1 MSSSDKAK
9 ISSLPVRVRD
19 TSIIQRLDPE
29 NTGTIGITDAMQT
42 LIASHEKNKS
52 MSKILM
58 GLGFC
63 MLLLITSIFGVSVA
77 AAYLAK
83 ESAVD
88 PETGYMYTRGDS
100 HKLISTGEAA
110 TFKSFDQSSLST
122 LDLVKLKTLFFND
135 YDVSFSIKG
144 YSRSSTHDRVI
155 FLVEGGRIEFEGDV
169 VVGVTGE
176 AQILFENIGV
186 DMSEKNGRNL
196 KEGNIVAKYSE
207 SRENSIYENSNN
219 RRGEMKLT
227 QEEKKLLRKSK
238 TFGIRQE
245 IFSSLRSE
253 TIENIKATI
262 KYMSELTSHER
273 SQCENKFIACSFF
286 AAMGKCKNDINYM
299 KSNCSPS
306 CESCTL
312 VLKPVTTPD
321 FTEASTTVSV
331 SSITVTVSPSVS
343 PTSNATDST
352 TSDPT
357 DGLCGEICQNLSEG
371 ETACIYQKKS
381 NDQIESKCV
390 DSEISGSIDECLM
403 YPVDHDGIYTAWCV
417 G

>member
-9 ISSLPVRVRD
+9 ISSLPACVRD

-29 NTGTIGITDAMQT
+29 NTGTISITDAMQT
-42 LIASHEKNKS
+42 LLASHEKNKS

-110 TFKSFDQSSLST
+110 TFKSFDQSSLTT
-122 LDLVKLKTLFFND
+122 LDLVELKTLFFNN

-155 FLVEGGRIEFEGDV
+155 FLVQGGRIEFEGDV
-169 VVGVTGE
+169 VVSVTGE

-196 KEGNIVAKYSE
+196 KKCNIDAKFSK
-207 SRENSIYENSNN
+207 SREKSIYEKTNYPVK
-219 RRGEMKLT
+219 KLT
-227 QEEKKLLRKSK
+227 PKEYKLKQQSE
-238 TFGIRQE
+238 TFGIRQG
-245 IFSSLRSE
+245 IFQRKRSE
-253 TIENIKATI
+253 TTDNIFWTLM
-262 KYMSELTSHER
+262 YMRKLPKNVS
-273 SQCENKFIACSFF
+273 SQCENKVANCSFL
-286 AAMGKCKNDINYM
+286 AASGECIYDKKYM
-299 KSNCSPS
+299 EKYCSPS
-306 CESCTL
+306 CESCHL
-312 VLKPVTTPD
+312 V
-321 FTEASTTVSV
+321 
-331 SSITVTVSPSVS
+331 
-343 PTSNATDST
+343 
-352 TSDPT
+352 
-357 DGLCGEICQNLSEG
+357 
-371 ETACIYQKKS
+371 
-381 NDQIESKCV
+381 
-390 DSEISGSIDECLM
+390 
-403 YPVDHDGIYTAWCV
+403 
-417 G
+417 